1 MCVCVAYLIFNLM
14 QNLLKLTS
22 NISHFGL
29 EYINESLSESVKF
42 LKEFRLQVARY
53 ATDLY

>member
-22 NISHFGL
+22 NISPFGL

>member
-22 NISHFGL
+22 NISPFGL

-53 ATDLY
+53 AIDLY